1 MDSISKNQNTKRNKE
16 MDRQAILNDLKKE
29 YGSFPTISDISRYL
43 KISRASVRDLMN
55 GVECLPDGRSKKYF
69 AGDVADKIYKN
80 RSM

>member
-1 MDSISKNQNTKRNKE
+1 MDLISKNQNTKRNKE

-29 YGSFPTISDISRYL
+29 YGSFLTITDISKYL
-43 KISRASVRDLMN
+43 KVSRASVRDLMN

-69 AGDVADKIYKN
+69 VRDIADKIYKK

>member
-1 MDSISKNQNTKRNKE
+1 

-69 AGDVADKIYKN
+69 ARDVADKIYKN

>member
-1 MDSISKNQNTKRNKE
+1 

-43 KISRASVRDLMN
+43 KISRASVRDLMY

-69 AGDVADKIYKN
+69 GSSAAAGCNELSAGAVMCAYFSGLKQQ
-80 RSM
+80 

>member
-1 MDSISKNQNTKRNKE
+1 

-55 GVECLPDGRSKKYF
+55 GVECLPDGRSKKY
-69 AGDVADKIYKN
+69 VQHRK
-80 RSM
+80 